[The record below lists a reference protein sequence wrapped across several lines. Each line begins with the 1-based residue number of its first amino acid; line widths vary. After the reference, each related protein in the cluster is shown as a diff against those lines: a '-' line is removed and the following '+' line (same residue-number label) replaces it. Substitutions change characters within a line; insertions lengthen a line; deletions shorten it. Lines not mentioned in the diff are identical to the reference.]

1 MHRRRFFY
9 LDYESIKRYGL
20 DHLNVDLSKTYEVF
34 NPSNYNH
41 TIHLYLNKDLGI
53 TCPRCNGTNIKNVGT
68 KNIKIKYA
76 SALEDNID
84 IIWHR
89 RQYICYDCEKPA
101 YFQEPSPFN
110 TPNFNVSIQKEM
122 KMLFEFKSET
132 ATYSSIAKKYHVSPT
147 YVMYLFDK
155 KVNIIRNKLT
165 TVVCFD
171 EVYSRKLSKYSYCF
185 VIYSPQQK
193 RILDILD
200 SRRLNDLG
208 DYFRKIPKE
217 EKNAVTYISI
227 DLYETYRIVAKRY
240 FPNAKI
246 SADSFHVIKNLTEC
260 FQKIRIR
267 IMNHYIFLKG
277 ENHYLYWLLKKYWK
291 FLLID
296 TSKLS
301 YNTIKT
307 SKTGQYLNPRQIISY
322 MLDISP
328 ELKLAYEL
336 KEEYRV
342 FNSTATI
349 DNAEKW
355 LDELIIKFKSS
366 NIKEYI
372 PFWKLLQNWH
382 NEIINSF
389 NRINGYRI
397 SNGPIERVNRTI
409 KSIIEIGF
417 GSTNFVRMRNRIMYC
432 VNDNASVLYEKK
444 QTNKTVG
451 KSRGKYTKNK

>member
-1 MHRRRFFY
+1 
-9 LDYESIKRYGL
+9 
-20 DHLNVDLSKTYEVF
+20 
-34 NPSNYNH
+34 
-41 TIHLYLNKDLGI
+41 
-53 TCPRCNGTNIKNVGT
+53 
-68 KNIKIKYA
+68 
-76 SALEDNID
+76 
-84 IIWHR
+84 
-89 RQYICYDCEKPA
+89 
-101 YFQEPSPFN
+101 
-110 TPNFNVSIQKEM
+110 
-122 KMLFEFKSET
+122 
-132 ATYSSIAKKYHVSPT
+132 
-147 YVMYLFDK
+147 
-155 KVNIIRNKLT
+155 
-165 TVVCFD
+165 
-171 EVYSRKLSKYSYCF
+171 
-185 VIYSPQQK
+185 
-193 RILDILD
+193 
-200 SRRLNDLG
+200 
-208 DYFRKIPKE
+208 
-217 EKNAVTYISI
+217 
-227 DLYETYRIVAKRY
+227 
-240 FPNAKI
+240 
-246 SADSFHVIKNLTEC
+246 
-260 FQKIRIR
+260 
-267 IMNHYIFLKG
+267 MNHYIFLNG

-372 PFWKLLQNWH
+372 QFWKLLQNWH
-382 NEIINSF
+382 SEIINSF

-432 VNDNASVLYEKK
+432 VNDNASILYEKK
-444 QTNKTVG
+444 QTNKTLG

>member
-1 MHRRRFFY
+1 
-9 LDYESIKRYGL
+9 
-20 DHLNVDLSKTYEVF
+20 
-34 NPSNYNH
+34 
-41 TIHLYLNKDLGI
+41 
-53 TCPRCNGTNIKNVGT
+53 
-68 KNIKIKYA
+68 
-76 SALEDNID
+76 
-84 IIWHR
+84 
-89 RQYICYDCEKPA
+89 
-101 YFQEPSPFN
+101 
-110 TPNFNVSIQKEM
+110 
-122 KMLFEFKSET
+122 
-132 ATYSSIAKKYHVSPT
+132 
-147 YVMYLFDK
+147 
-155 KVNIIRNKLT
+155 
-165 TVVCFD
+165 
-171 EVYSRKLSKYSYCF
+171 
-185 VIYSPQQK
+185 
-193 RILDILD
+193 
-200 SRRLNDLG
+200 
-208 DYFRKIPKE
+208 
-217 EKNAVTYISI
+217 
-227 DLYETYRIVAKRY
+227 
-240 FPNAKI
+240 
-246 SADSFHVIKNLTEC
+246 
-260 FQKIRIR
+260 
-267 IMNHYIFLKG
+267 MNHYTFLKG

-444 QTNKTVG
+444 QTNKTEG

>member
-1 MHRRRFFY
+1 MHQRRFFY

-34 NPSNYNH
+34 NPTNNNH

-147 YVMYLFDK
+147 YIMYLFDK
-155 KVNIIRNKLT
+155 KINISRNKLT

-277 ENHYLYWLLKKYWK
+277 ENHYLYWFLKKYWK

-307 SKTGQYLNPRQIISY
+307 SKAGQYLNPRQIISY

-372 PFWKLLQNWH
+372 LFWKVLQNWH

>member
-1 MHRRRFFY
+1 
-9 LDYESIKRYGL
+9 
-20 DHLNVDLSKTYEVF
+20 
-34 NPSNYNH
+34 
-41 TIHLYLNKDLGI
+41 
-53 TCPRCNGTNIKNVGT
+53 
-68 KNIKIKYA
+68 
-76 SALEDNID
+76 
-84 IIWHR
+84 
-89 RQYICYDCEKPA
+89 
-101 YFQEPSPFN
+101 
-110 TPNFNVSIQKEM
+110 
-122 KMLFEFKSET
+122 
-132 ATYSSIAKKYHVSPT
+132 
-147 YVMYLFDK
+147 
-155 KVNIIRNKLT
+155 
-165 TVVCFD
+165 
-171 EVYSRKLSKYSYCF
+171 
-185 VIYSPQQK
+185 
-193 RILDILD
+193 
-200 SRRLNDLG
+200 
-208 DYFRKIPKE
+208 
-217 EKNAVTYISI
+217 
-227 DLYETYRIVAKRY
+227 
-240 FPNAKI
+240 
-246 SADSFHVIKNLTEC
+246 
-260 FQKIRIR
+260 
-267 IMNHYIFLKG
+267 MNHYTFLKG

-307 SKTGQYLNPRQIISY
+307 SKTGQYINPRQIISY

-372 PFWKLLQNWH
+372 PFWKLLQNWD

-397 SNGPIERVNRTI
+397 SNGPIERVNRAI

-432 VNDNASVLYEKK
+432 VNDNASILYEKK
-444 QTNKTVG
+444 QTNKTIG

>member
-1 MHRRRFFY
+1 
-9 LDYESIKRYGL
+9 
-20 DHLNVDLSKTYEVF
+20 
-34 NPSNYNH
+34 
-41 TIHLYLNKDLGI
+41 
-53 TCPRCNGTNIKNVGT
+53 
-68 KNIKIKYA
+68 
-76 SALEDNID
+76 
-84 IIWHR
+84 
-89 RQYICYDCEKPA
+89 
-101 YFQEPSPFN
+101 
-110 TPNFNVSIQKEM
+110 
-122 KMLFEFKSET
+122 
-132 ATYSSIAKKYHVSPT
+132 
-147 YVMYLFDK
+147 
-155 KVNIIRNKLT
+155 
-165 TVVCFD
+165 
-171 EVYSRKLSKYSYCF
+171 
-185 VIYSPQQK
+185 
-193 RILDILD
+193 
-200 SRRLNDLG
+200 
-208 DYFRKIPKE
+208 
-217 EKNAVTYISI
+217 
-227 DLYETYRIVAKRY
+227 
-240 FPNAKI
+240 
-246 SADSFHVIKNLTEC
+246 
-260 FQKIRIR
+260 
-267 IMNHYIFLKG
+267 MNHYIFLKE

-409 KSIIEIGF
+409 KNIIEIGF

>member
-1 MHRRRFFY
+1 M
-9 LDYESIKRYGL
+9 DYESIKRYGL
-20 DHLNVDLSKTYEVF
+20 DHLNVDLNKTYEVF
-34 NPSNYNH
+34 NPTNNNH

-217 EKNAVTYISI
+217 KKMPLHTFLSTCMKLIALLRKDTFLMPKYQLIRFMS
-227 DLYETYRIVAKRY
+227 L
-240 FPNAKI
+240 KI
-246 SADSFHVIKNLTEC
+246 
-260 FQKIRIR
+260 
-267 IMNHYIFLKG
+267 
-277 ENHYLYWLLKKYWK
+277 
-291 FLLID
+291 
-296 TSKLS
+296 
-301 YNTIKT
+301 
-307 SKTGQYLNPRQIISY
+307 
-322 MLDISP
+322 
-328 ELKLAYEL
+328 
-336 KEEYRV
+336 
-342 FNSTATI
+342 
-349 DNAEKW
+349 
-355 LDELIIKFKSS
+355 
-366 NIKEYI
+366 
-372 PFWKLLQNWH
+372 LQNV
-382 NEIINSF
+382 F
-389 NRINGYRI
+389 
-397 SNGPIERVNRTI
+397 
-409 KSIIEIGF
+409 
-417 GSTNFVRMRNRIMYC
+417 
-432 VNDNASVLYEKK
+432 KK
-444 QTNKTVG
+444 
-451 KSRGKYTKNK
+451 